1 MKRGSTVTETHDSVT
16 WLTQESYDRLKAEYE
31 YLTGEGRTEIAKK
44 IEEAREEGD
53 LRENGGYQAA
63 KEEQG
68 QREARIRQLRGIL
81 ENAEVGE
88 AESTTGVVSPGMTVT
103 IRLGGDDEIT
113 FLLGSREE
121 SNTPIDVYSPK
132 SPLGQAIMGKKVGE
146 EASYQLPNGNS
157 MTVEIL
163 DAVPYAG

>member
-1 MKRGSTVTETHDSVT
+1 MTETRDENVT
-16 WLTQESYDRLKAEYE
+16 WLTREAYDRLKSEYE
-31 YLTGEGRTEIAKK
+31 YLTGEWRTEIAQR

-68 QREARIRQLRGIL
+68 KQEARIRQLRQLL

-88 AESTTGVVSPGMTVT
+88 AATTEGLVAPGMTVT
-103 IRLGGDDEIT
+103 IRFAGEDGDEIT

-132 SPLGQAIMGKKVGE
+132 SPLGQAINGKKVGE
-146 EASYQLPNGNS
+146 KATYKLPNGMS
-157 MTVEIL
+157 MSVEIL